1 MTDAFSAPEHPSAE
15 PTRAASIK
23 TSHLRH
29 FVVAA
34 EELHFLRAA
43 QRLEIS
49 RQKLNSSLAA
59 IELQY
64 GKALFVTDGGETRL
78 TKTGEQALGDAQ
90 VELDKPSTPPPA
102 PPRPA
107 GGKAKAS
114 KGQGR
119 APVVKGEPK
128 PFKKRQGR

>member
-1 MTDAFSAPEHPSAE
+1 MSN
-15 PTRAASIK
+15 ASLIK
-23 TSHLRH
+23 VSHLRH

-34 EELHFLRAA
+34 DELHFLRAA
-43 QRLEIS
+43 QKLEIS

-59 IELQY
+59 VELQY

-78 TKTGEQALGDAQ
+78 TKTGEQALRDARE
-90 VELDKPSTPPPA
+90 ELAQPSTPPPA

>member
-1 MTDAFSAPEHPSAE
+1 M
-15 PTRAASIK
+15 K
-23 TSHLRH
+23 TSHLQH
-29 FVVAA
+29 FVVTA
-34 EELHFLRAA
+34 EELHFVRAA

-59 IELQY
+59 VELQY
-64 GKALFVTDGGETRL
+64 GRALFVSEADGIRL
-78 TKTGEQALGDAQ
+78 TKTGQQALADALE
-90 VELDKPSTPPPA
+90 ELAKPSTPPPP

>member
-1 MTDAFSAPEHPSAE
+1 M
-15 PTRAASIK
+15 K
-23 TSHLRH
+23 TSQLRH

-34 EELHFLRAA
+34 EELHFVRAA

-49 RQKLNSSLAA
+49 RQKLNSSIAA
-59 IELQY
+59 VEALY
-64 GKALFVTDGGETRL
+64 GKALFDPGAAETRL
-78 TKTGEQALGDAQ
+78 TKTGERALEDALA
-90 VELDKPSTPPPA
+90 ELAKPSTPPEPA
-102 PPRPA
+102 PRPA